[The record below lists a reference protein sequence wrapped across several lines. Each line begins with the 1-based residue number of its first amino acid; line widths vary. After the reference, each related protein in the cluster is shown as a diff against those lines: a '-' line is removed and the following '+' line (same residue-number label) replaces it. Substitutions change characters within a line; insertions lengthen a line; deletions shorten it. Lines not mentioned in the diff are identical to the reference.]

1 MVVFFFD
8 ILFCCFFDGCD
19 ISADFVYFRLALVLL
34 GPAVFSESTFSVV
47 AVGGDAAVSAEFPL
61 HKILPC
67 LHFTPH
73 ALHNVPGPAG
83 PRRHMG
89 VVFRAQYEHALSL
102 LAESVLFG
110 FDFLEEDVFDLVDFI
125 GGDGLVLLESA

>member
-1 MVVFFFD
+1 
-8 ILFCCFFDGCD
+8 
-19 ISADFVYFRLALVLL
+19 
-34 GPAVFSESTFSVV
+34 
-47 AVGGDAAVSAEFPL
+47 
-61 HKILPC
+61 
-67 LHFTPH
+67 
-73 ALHNVPGPAG
+73 
-83 PRRHMG
+83 MG